1 VFFWYNWVITLLRE
15 GCDSFSNIHIHIIIV
30 NIVIII
36 SAQDFAITVSVY
48 FQPHV
53 PMSLKERIVQISM
66 FAQLSREFNDD
77 TVSQLRAL
85 GPLGLRIND

>member
-1 VFFWYNWVITLLRE
+1 VFFWYNRVFTLLRE
-15 GCDSFSNIHIHIIIV
+15 GCDSFSNIHIIIV

-36 SAQDFAITVSVY
+36 SAQGFAITVSVY